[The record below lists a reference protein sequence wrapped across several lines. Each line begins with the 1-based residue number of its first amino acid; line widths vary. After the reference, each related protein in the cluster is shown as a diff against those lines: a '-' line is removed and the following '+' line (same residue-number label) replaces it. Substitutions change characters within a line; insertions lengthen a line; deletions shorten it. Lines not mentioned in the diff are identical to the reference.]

1 MILSYINTR
10 ESSENLKL
18 CENTDPS
25 GVVRV
30 STKFFVFPTSTHV
43 YITLY
48 LLNYYF
54 FEFIGFVTQITQTQ
68 IITYKGKKSVKYN
81 LQFTVWNLLASGIG
95 NPLLL
100 AVDKLARSLELGGGS
115 RWRSGVARLNF
126 LGGTGRSN

>member
-1 MILSYINTR
+1 MMILSYINTR

-68 IITYKGKKSVKYN
+68 IITYKGKKSVN

>member
-1 MILSYINTR
+1 M
-10 ESSENLKL
+10 
-18 CENTDPS
+18 
-25 GVVRV
+25 
-30 STKFFVFPTSTHV
+30 
-43 YITLY
+43 
-48 LLNYYF
+48 NYYF
-54 FEFIGFVTQITQTQ
+54 FEFIRFVTQITQTQ
-68 IITYKGKKSVKYN
+68 IIIYKGKKSVN